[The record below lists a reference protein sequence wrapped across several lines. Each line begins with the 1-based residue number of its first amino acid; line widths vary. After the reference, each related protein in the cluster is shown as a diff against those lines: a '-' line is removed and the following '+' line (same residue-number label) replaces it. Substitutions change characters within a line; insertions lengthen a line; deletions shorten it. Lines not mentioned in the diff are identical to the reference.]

1 MRFLWILLPLL
12 ACNTLSFEF
21 SGVPAQQVI
30 VGKSVFDLRMVGA
43 GLKRSALIANGHQI

>member
-1 MRFLWILLPLL
+1 MRFRWIILSLLEFN
-12 ACNTLSFEF
+12 ASSFEF